1 MGTFI
6 GHISPGLAF
15 LSFGIFFAF
24 RFSWMV
30 LNGERIQYA
39 ERRKP
44 KMQLGFRSFLCTLP
58 VDGVL
63 KVIYGTLA
71 VMAEFFYPPGVN
83 KFYFYLREDADF
95 QFRNPN
101 EWQHVTM
108 YGYFAF
114 SGWVDIVSQ
123 TCLPRRLVLLEH
135 VGITVAFY
143 ITTLLLKFHMHGK
156 EEVENR
162 VHTLLLLTCFLT
174 SLILTAE
181 IWKPNY
187 RQLWF
192 SKTCLVMIQG
202 TWLLHAAFILYRPP
216 TGKRWDSTNMAN
228 LMFLTNFYC
237 WHVAVNAL
245 LLAAIFGLTTL
256 LYRLHLRS
264 KRHGDLLKGKY
275 LLGWNGVKER
285 YDELQKLTRNGEEE
299 EEEEEAQEKRLQEEV
314 L

>member
-15 LSFGIFFAF
+15 LSFGLFYAF

-30 LNGERIQYA
+30 LNGERIQYVDRGKA
-39 ERRKP
+39 HVRSGS
-44 KMQLGFRSFLCTLP
+44 LSFLRTLP
-58 VDGVL
+58 LDGVL

-83 KFYFYLREDADF
+83 KFYFYLREDPDS

-114 SGWVDIVSQ
+114 SGWIDIVSQ
-123 TCLPRRLVLLEH
+123 SCMPRRLILLEQ
-135 VGITVAFY
+135 VAITVAFY
-143 ITTLLLKFHMHGK
+143 ITTLLLKFHVHGK
-156 EEVENR
+156 EDVENQ
-162 VHTLLLLTCFLT
+162 VHALLLLTCFFT

-187 RQLWF
+187 RRLWF
-192 SKTCLVMIQG
+192 SKTCLVMVQG

-216 TGKRWDSTNMAN
+216 TGKRWDSTNMNN

-237 WHVAVNAL
+237 WHLAVDAM
-245 LLAAIFGLTTL
+245 LLAAIFGSTSL
-256 LYRLHLRS
+256 LYRLHLKLS
-264 KRHGDLLKGKY
+264 GHGKGRY
-275 LLGWNGVKER
+275 QLAWNGVKEP
-285 YDELQKLTRNGEEE
+285 YDEMQKLTGEEE
-299 EEEEEAQEKRLQEEV
+299 EEHEGELQEEV

>member
-15 LSFGIFFAF
+15 LSFGLFYAF

-30 LNGERIQYA
+30 LKGERIQYA
-39 ERRKP
+39 ERRKLRI
-44 KMQLGFRSFLCTLP
+44 QSGFHGFLCALP
-58 VDGVL
+58 LDGVL
-63 KVIYGTLA
+63 KVFYGTLA

-83 KFYFYLREDADF
+83 KLYFYLQEDADL

-114 SGWVDIVSQ
+114 SGWLDIVSQ
-123 TCLPRRLVLLEH
+123 ACLPRRLVLLEQI
-135 VGITVAFY
+135 GITVAFY
-143 ITTLLLKFHMHGK
+143 ITILLLKFHMHDK

-162 VHTLLLLTCFLT
+162 IHMLLLLTCFLT
-174 SLILTAE
+174 SLILTVE

-187 RQLWF
+187 RRLWF
-192 SKTCLVMIQG
+192 SKTCLLMVQG

-237 WHVAVNAL
+237 WHVAMNAL
-245 LLAAIFGLTTL
+245 LLAAVFGLTAL
-256 LYRLHLRS
+256 LLRLQLRQQ
-264 KRHGDLLKGKY
+264 GDGDSSRGKY
-275 LLGWNGVKER
+275 LLAWNGTQEQS
-285 YDELQKLTRNGEEE
+285 DELQKLTGD
-299 EEEEEAQEKRLQEEV
+299 EEEAEEKRLQEEV